1 MQYFLGQIV
10 FLELHVYPSLNAWR
24 IPMMWRL
31 LLATLTHSHPGVAG
45 ALAQLVPGRAGY
57 TRFLPHQF
65 LLSAS

>member
-31 LLATLTHSHPGVAG
+31 LFAALRHSHPGVVS

-57 TRFLPHQF
+57 TRFLLPRF
-65 LLSAS
+65 LLPVS